1 MRRFA
6 GVPAQYNGG
15 YKGISLFS
23 GSISIPTII
32 CELPAAIHSERLQSA
47 HNLLSHKYANRQQ
60 LPLAKICH
68 NRGSC
73 LSGPEHRT
81 GVCREFPHIR
91 RSPSSIHGPSI
102 HSFILTPGKHVT
114 DARMRVPPR
123 RRICRGSSEGWCSC
137 DAAVTWRDA
146 FPTSL
151 RIKGRTSPCHVWN
164 APVHSGRGTG
174 KSQAASC
181 AVWGTRPRDRRRC
194 RSCRGW
200 GKRRE
205 ALATSPACAC
215 KTRARGV
222 IGVWSIDEGGRKF
235 PLELD

>member
-1 MRRFA
+1 MNSQLPSTDTHIVR
-6 GVPAQYNGG
+6 GCNLHTTYC
-15 YKGISLFS
+15 
-23 GSISIPTII
+23 PTNMQTASS
-32 CELPAAIHSERLQSA
+32 CHSP
-47 HNLLSHKYANRQQ
+47 KYATTGAAVSQGRSTGQEFVGSFPISAAL
-60 LPLAKICH
+60 LPL
-68 NRGSC
+68 
-73 LSGPEHRT
+73 
-81 GVCREFPHIR
+81 
-91 RSPSSIHGPSI
+91 SIHGPSI
-102 HSFILTPGKHVT
+102 HSFIHSSILTPGKHVT

-181 AVWGTRPRDRRRC
+181 AVWGARPRDRRWC

-222 IGVWSIDEGGRKF
+222 IGVWSIDGGRDGGRKF